1 MVTGP
6 FFVWPWGPPLEAS
19 GFPPLSALALV
30 PPPPHLLFLLL
41 LLFVFFLQ
49 RKRLQRRVDEVQ

>member
-1 MVTGP
+1 MAVGS
-6 FFVWPWGPPLEAS
+6 PLEAS
-19 GFPPLSALALV
+19 GFPPLSALAPV